1 MTAGMIPTMTTSQT
15 TPLRALA
22 LVCSLKPSPAA
33 SSSDLMARQVL
44 DALAEHD
51 VTGEVVRV
59 VDHDVKPG
67 VEKDMGD
74 GDAWPAIRDKVL
86 AADILVMATPTWLGQ
101 ASSVCMRVL
110 ERLDAEL
117 SELDDQGRPS
127 VFGKVAVVAVVGNED
142 GAHHISS
149 QVFQA
154 LNDVG
159 FSIPAQAATYW
170 NGEAMHGTDYKDL
183 EQTPEAT
190 AGTNATVAA
199 NAAHLARLLSG
210 ANYPGEAAEERS

>member
-1 MTAGMIPTMTTSQT
+1 MT

-22 LVCSLKPSPAA
+22 LVCSLKPSPAE
-33 SSSDLMARQVL
+33 SSSGLIARQVL
-44 DALAEHD
+44 DALAENGL
-51 VTGEVVRV
+51 TGEVVRV
-59 VDHDVKPG
+59 VDHDVRPG

-74 GDAWPAIRDKVL
+74 GDAWPAIRGKVL
-86 AADILVMATPTWLGQ
+86 AADILVMATPTWMGQ

-110 ERLDAEL
+110 ERLDAEI
-117 SELDDQGRPS
+117 SETDEQGRPS
-127 VFGKVAVVAVVGNED
+127 VFGKVAVVGNED

-149 QVFQA
+149 QLFQA

-159 FSIPAQAATYW
+159 FSIPAQGATYW

-183 EQTPEAT
+183 DETPAAT

-199 NAAHLARLLSG
+199 NAAHLARLLAG

>member
-1 MTAGMIPTMTTSQT
+1 MT

-22 LVCSLKPSPAA
+22 LVCSLKPSPAESSTQLIA
-33 SSSDLMARQVL
+33 SQVL
-44 DALAEHD
+44 EALAEHD
-51 VTGEVVRV
+51 VSGELVRV

-86 AADILVMATPTWLGQ
+86 AADVLIVATPTWMGQ

-117 SELDDQGRPS
+117 SEKDDQGRPS

-142 GAHHISS
+142 GAHHIAS

-159 FSIPAQAATYW
+159 FSLPAQGSTYW

-190 AGTNATVAA
+190 AATNAMVAA
-199 NAAHLARLLSG
+199 NAAHLARLLSTE
-210 ANYPGEAAEERS
+210 NYPGTS